1 MTLEEKLDIF
11 YNAAINDATNQSV
24 QILDEYK
31 ESLNKMFEDHQAE
44 TLKKA
49 EDFIKSETEYLMRDK
64 NKRVSDEALLLR
76 RKITKRTNE
85 YEKVIFEKVV
95 TKLNDY
101 MTTPQYTE
109 LLKQQI
115 KYALDY
121 ANGDTIEIYIN
132 ETDADKKSQLELA
145 LNCSIL
151 ISNIDFMGGTRSVIR
166 NRNVLIDN
174 SFATKLAEERDSFTL
189 K

>member
-1 MTLEEKLDIF
+1 MTLEKKLDIF
-11 YNAAINDATNQSV
+11 YNAAINDATNQSI

-31 ESLNKMFEDHQAE
+31 QNLDKMLEEHKAE

-49 EDFIKSETEYLMRDK
+49 EDSIKSEQEYLVRDK
-64 NKRVSDEALLLR
+64 NKRISDESLLLR
-76 RKITKRTNE
+76 REVTKRTNE
-85 YEKVIFEKVV
+85 YEKVIFDKV
-95 TKLNDY
+95 TKKLADY

-115 KYALDY
+115 EYALSY
-121 ANGDTIEIYIN
+121 AKGEAIELYIN
-132 ETDADKKSQLELA
+132 ETDSDKKSLLETQ

-166 NRNVLIDN
+166 SRNVLIDN
-174 SFATKLAEERDSFTL
+174 SFATKIAEERDSFTL

>member
-11 YNAAINDATNQSV
+11 YNAAISDATNQSV

-31 ESLNKMFEDHQAE
+31 QNLDKMLQEHQAE

-49 EDFIKSETEYLMRDK
+49 EDSIKSEKEYLMRNK
-64 NKRVSDEALLLR
+64 NKRVSDESLLLR
-76 RKITKRTNE
+76 REVTKKTNE
-85 YEKVIFEKVV
+85 YEKVIFEKVIK
-95 TKLNDY
+95 KLNDY
-101 MTTPQYTE
+101 MVTPQYTE

-115 KYALDY
+115 EYALAY
-121 ANGDTIEIYIN
+121 AKGETIEIYIN
-132 ETDADKKSQLELA
+132 ETDVDKKDLLESQ
-145 LNCSIL
+145 LNCSIK

-174 SFATKLAEERDSFTL
+174 SFATKIAEERDSFTL